1 VESEGRSGGLSSG
14 ALSPNRVFLVSLVV
28 PLLFL
33 AIALATLKDYGE
45 TWDEQFDQNI
55 GRYYYNDWK
64 SEGAKGL
71 ERFIPLQRNYGP
83 FYDVVIVATRD
94 LVVNKLKLMTDE
106 VAAHHLAVVF
116 VSAFALWLVFRVGF
130 AFWGLFPALLAQVL
144 LVLMPQFLGHGHNNL
159 KDTPLMAFFMLSLLL
174 MRRAARDGRL
184 RWWAVAG
191 VATGLTYAIK
201 IHAVF
206 VPIVVVVW
214 QAREIRGDV
223 RRWLRLGRGLAVSGV
238 TAFAT
243 ILAAWPYYR
252 IHPIER
258 FLETYR
264 TFKDHQYNELVFYLG
279 RHVFAHEVPWH
290 FPFVMLG
297 VNTPLV
303 LVGLFLLGLV
313 LLAVR
318 FRRRGEESSGLVFA
332 ALWFFVP
339 VLAQI
344 LSRAAM
350 LDGVRHYVLVFPA
363 IALLGGYAGVEAGR
377 RLLASG
383 PNGRRFAAAWASL
396 LALALALLVRTL
408 VALHP
413 YEVVFFNRLAG
424 GTKGARENFELD
436 YWGVSFKQ
444 AAAWMNA
451 NLPDGTR
458 VLLTMQAQHFLHV
471 DSGRL
476 HFVPDLKRRPNVKVN
491 LIRGILKSNDPD
503 GGDYLHPSKKP
514 IYAVTAGGANLL
526 EIFDYPQNADLP
538 DGSALEPARAAAPG
552 RLLPG
557 LLGQV
562 YADADFAKREG
573 GPFDFSPAA
582 FDCANNPYNGR
593 AASIRATGFLVVEK
607 DGLYAIQIQ
616 SDDDAVLYLNG
627 RAALPNDSGHT
638 TLRRFRL
645 KAGLYDARLDY
656 RNDVGGACLAVTW
669 GDGADER
676 PALRTLAAPA
686 IAHEP

>member
-1 VESEGRSGGLSSG
+1 
-14 ALSPNRVFLVSLVV
+14 
-28 PLLFL
+28 
-33 AIALATLKDYGE
+33 
-45 TWDEQFDQNI
+45 
-55 GRYYYNDWK
+55 
-64 SEGAKGL
+64 
-71 ERFIPLQRNYGP
+71 
-83 FYDVVIVATRD
+83 
-94 LVVNKLKLMTDE
+94 
-106 VAAHHLAVVF
+106 
-116 VSAFALWLVFRVGF
+116 
-130 AFWGLFPALLAQVL
+130 
-144 LVLMPQFLGHGHNNL
+144 MPQFLGHAHNNL

-174 MRRAARDGRL
+174 MRRAVRDGRL
-184 RWWAVAG
+184 RWWVVAG

-206 VPIVVVVW
+206 VPIVVVLW

-223 RRWLRLGRGLAVSGV
+223 RRWLRLGRGLVVSGA

-243 ILAAWPYYR
+243 ILVAWPYYR
-252 IHPIER
+252 THPIAR

-279 RHVFAHEVPWH
+279 RHVFAHDVPWH

-313 LLAVR
+313 LLAMR
-318 FRRRGEESSGLVFA
+318 FRRRSEGTSGLVFA

-344 LSRAAM
+344 LGRAAM
-350 LDGVRHYVLVFPA
+350 LDGVRHYILVFPA

-377 RLLASG
+377 LLFASG
-383 PNGRRFAAAWASL
+383 PNGRRLAAAWAAL
-396 LALALALLVRTL
+396 LALVLALLFRTL

-424 GTKGARENFELD
+424 GTKGAREKFELD

-451 NLPDGTR
+451 NLPEGTR
-458 VLLTMQAQHFLHV
+458 VLLTVQAQHFLHV

-503 GGDYLHPSKKP
+503 GGDYLHPSRKP

-526 EIFDYPQNADLP
+526 EIYDYPENADLAE
-538 DGSALEPARAAAPG
+538 GSALEPARAVAPDAFGPGFSGRFTRTPTSESPRACPSTFHPRRSTVRTTRTTGGRPRSARRAFSSCRKTASTRSRCSPTTTPCCISTAARRCRTTRG
-552 RLLPG
+552 AR
-557 LLGQV
+557 
-562 YADADFAKREG
+562 R
-573 GPFDFSPAA
+573 
-582 FDCANNPYNGR
+582 
-593 AASIRATGFLVVEK
+593 
-607 DGLYAIQIQ
+607 
-616 SDDDAVLYLNG
+616 
-627 RAALPNDSGHT
+627 SGVS
-638 TLRRFRL
+638 
-645 KAGLYDARLDY
+645 G
-656 RNDVGGACLAVTW
+656 
-669 GDGADER
+669 
-676 PALRTLAAPA
+676 
-686 IAHEP
+686 

>member
-1 VESEGRSGGLSSG
+1 MRSTGT
-14 ALSPNRVFLVSLVV
+14 LSPRRVLLVSLVV

-33 AIALATLKDYGE
+33 AVGLATLKDFGE

-64 SEGAKGL
+64 NEGVKGL

-94 LVVNKLKLMTDE
+94 LVVNKLKLMTNE
-106 VAAHHLAVVF
+106 IAAHHLAVLV
-116 VSAFALWLVFRVGF
+116 VSTLALWLVFEVGF

-144 LVLMPQFLGHGHNNL
+144 LVLMPQFVGHAHNNL

-174 MRRAARDGRL
+174 MQRAVRDGRL
-184 RWWAVAG
+184 RWYAAAG
-191 VATGLTYAIK
+191 VVTGLTYAIK
-201 IHAVF
+201 INAVF
-206 VPIVVVVW
+206 VPVVIVLW

-223 RRWLRLGRGLAVSGV
+223 RRWLRLGRGLAVAGAA
-238 TAFAT
+238 AFVT
-243 ILAAWPYYR
+243 ILVAWPYYR
-252 IHPIER
+252 THPLER

-303 LVGLFLLGLV
+303 VLGLFVLGLV

-318 FRRRGEESSGLVFA
+318 FRRRDEGTSGLVLC

-350 LDGVRHYVLVFPA
+350 LDGVRHYILVFPA

-377 RLLASG
+377 LFYASG
-383 PNGRRFAAAWASL
+383 PNGRRFAAAWAAT
-396 LALALALLVRTL
+396 LALALAFLLRTL

-451 NLPDGTR
+451 NLPEGTR

-503 GGDYLHPSKKP
+503 GGDYLHPSRKP

-526 EIFDYPQNADLP
+526 EIYDYPENADVP
-538 DGSALEPARAAAPG
+538 DGSALEPARMQAVAPE

-557 LLGQV
+557 LLAQV

-573 GPFDFSPAA
+573 VPFDFSPAA
-582 FDCANNPYNGR
+582 FDCKDNPYNGR
-593 AASIRATGFLVVEK
+593 AASIRATGFLVVPK
-607 DGLYAIQIQ
+607 DGLYAIQVQ

-627 RAALPNDSGHT
+627 RAALPNDSGRT

-645 KAGLYDARLDY
+645 KTGLYDVRLDY

-669 GDGADER
+669 GDGAEDR
-676 PALRTLAAPA
+676 PSLRTLAAPS
-686 IAHEP
+686 IVHEP

>member
-1 VESEGRSGGLSSG
+1 MESDRRSGAPSRR
-14 ALSPNRVFLVSLVV
+14 RVLLLSLVV

-33 AIALATLKDYGE
+33 ATALATLKDYGE
-45 TWDEQFDQNI
+45 TWDEQFDLNI

-64 SEGAKGL
+64 NEGVKGL

-83 FYDVVIVATRD
+83 FYDVVIVASRD
-94 LVVNKLKLMTDE
+94 LVVNKLKIMTNE

-130 AFWGLFPALLAQVL
+130 AFWGLAPALAAQVL
-144 LVLMPQFLGHGHNNL
+144 LLVMPQFLGHAHNNL
-159 KDTPLMAFFMLSLLL
+159 KDTPLMAFFLLSLLL
-174 MRRAARDGRL
+174 MRRAVRDGRM
-184 RWWAVAG
+184 RWWVFAG
-191 VATGLTYAIK
+191 IATGLTYAIK
-201 IHAVF
+201 INAVF
-206 VPIVVVVW
+206 VPIVVVLW
-214 QAREIRGDV
+214 QAREIRGDA
-223 RRWLRLGRGLAVSGV
+223 RRWLRLARGLAVSGV
-238 TAFAT
+238 AAFAT

-252 IHPIER
+252 TQPIER

-303 LVGLFLLGLV
+303 VLGLFLLGL
-313 LLAVR
+313 LFLASR
-318 FRRRGEESSGLVFA
+318 FRRRDEETSGLVFA
-332 ALWFFVP
+332 ALWFLVP
-339 VLAQI
+339 VLAQV

-350 LDGVRHYVLVFPA
+350 LDGVRHYILVFPA
-363 IALLGGYAGVEAGR
+363 IALIGGYAGVEAGR
-377 RLLASG
+377 VLYASG
-383 PNGRRFAAAWASL
+383 PNGRPFAAAWAAL

-408 VALHP
+408 VSLHP

-436 YWGVSFKQ
+436 YWGASFKQ

-451 NLPDGTR
+451 NLPEGTR
-458 VLLTMQAQHFLHV
+458 VLLTMQAQHFLHI
-471 DSGRL
+471 DSARL

-503 GGDYLHPSKKP
+503 GGDYLHPSRKP

-526 EIFDYPQNADLP
+526 EIYDYPANADLP
-538 DGSALEPARAAAPG
+538 DGSALEPARSLEPD
-552 RLLPG
+552 RLRPG
-557 LLGQV
+557 LLAQV
-562 YADADFAKREG
+562 YADTDFAKPQG
-573 GPFDFSPAA
+573 VPFDFSPAA

-593 AASIRATGFLVVEK
+593 AVSIRATGLLVVPK
-607 DGLYAIQIQ
+607 DGLYAIQMQ
-616 SDDDAVLYLNG
+616 SDDDALLYLNG
-627 RAALPNDSGHT
+627 LAALPNDSGHT

-656 RNDVGGACLAVTW
+656 RNDVGGACLAVLW
-669 GDGADER
+669 GDGAEER
-676 PALRTLAAPA
+676 PLLRTLAAPA
-686 IAHEP
+686 IQHEP